1 MSKQQSMLPVVVI
14 WLAGVGAAGQF
25 AKVSVTFDQVG
36 QVYPEA
42 GARLGFALSILGL
55 AGIFL
60 GVVAGVLASKIG
72 MRRTLL
78 GGLGLSAVV
87 SFVQAMGLSFDL
99 FLLSRVVE
107 GLAHLAIVVAA
118 PTLIAKVSP
127 PEKRAFSLTLWGTFF
142 GVAFALFAWL
152 GRPLVDVYGL
162 SAMYLAHGG
171 WMALSVLGVAT
182 VGLPEEKAQK
192 AQQLRLGG
200 VLKQHWEVYR
210 SPFMNAAAVGWLFYT
225 FCFVSLLT
233 LLPPYIAPEWRTFT
247 VGAMPLMSM
256 VSSMTLGV
264 FLLRYWSTVRV
275 IQAGFLASAVA
286 SFVLIMAPG
295 SPVVCL
301 ALAGALGLI
310 QGASFALV
318 PELNDTAA
326 DRANANGVFAQAGN
340 LGNTIGTP
348 ILLGVIAVSGYA
360 GMLLV
365 SAVLLIIGAAAHM
378 VLARARSRVRG
389 PGG

>member
-127 PEKRAFSLTLWGTFF
+127 TEKRAFSLTLWGTFF

-182 VGLPEEKAQK
+182 IGLPEEKAQTD
-192 AQQLRLGG
+192 QRLHLGG

-247 VGAMPLMSM
+247 VGAIPLTSM
-256 VSSMTLGV
+256 ISSMTLGV
-264 FLLRYWSTVRV
+264 WLLRYWSTVRV

-286 SFVLIMAPG
+286 SFVLIFVPG
-295 SPVVCL
+295 SPVMCL

-360 GMLLV
+360 GMLMV
-365 SAVLLIIGAAAHM
+365 SAVLLVIGAAAHM
-378 VLARARSRVRG
+378 VLAQVRARMRG

>member
-127 PEKRAFSLTLWGTFF
+127 TEKRAFSLTLWGTFF

-182 VGLPEEKAQK
+182 IGLPEEKAQT
-192 AQQLRLGG
+192 AQRLHLGG
-200 VLKQHWEVYR
+200 VFKQHWEVYR

-247 VGAMPLMSM
+247 VGAIPLTSM
-256 VSSMTLGV
+256 ISSMTLGV
-264 FLLRYWSTVRV
+264 WLLRYWSTVRV

-286 SFVLIMAPG
+286 SFVLIFVPG

-326 DRANANGVFAQAGN
+326 DRANANGLFAQAGN

-360 GMLLV
+360 GMLMV
-365 SAVLLIIGAAAHM
+365 SAVLLVIGAAAHM
-378 VLARARSRVRG
+378 VLAQVRARMRG

>member
-127 PEKRAFSLTLWGTFF
+127 TEKRAFSLTLWGTFF

-182 VGLPEEKAQK
+182 IGLPEEKAQT
-192 AQQLRLGG
+192 AQRLHLGG
-200 VLKQHWEVYR
+200 VFKQHWEVYR

-247 VGAMPLMSM
+247 VGAIPLTSM
-256 VSSMTLGV
+256 ISSMTFGV
-264 FLLRYWSTVRV
+264 WLLRYWSTVRV

-286 SFVLIMAPG
+286 SFVLIFVPG
-295 SPVVCL
+295 SPVMCM

-360 GMLLV
+360 GMLMV
-365 SAVLLIIGAAAHM
+365 SAVLLVIGAAAHM
-378 VLARARSRVRG
+378 VLAQVRARMRG

>member
-1 MSKQQSMLPVVVI
+1 VSKQQSMLPVVVI

-127 PEKRAFSLTLWGTFF
+127 TEKRAFSLTLWGTFF

-182 VGLPEEKAQK
+182 IGLPEEKAQT
-192 AQQLRLGG
+192 AQRLHLGG
-200 VLKQHWEVYR
+200 VFKQHWEVYR

-233 LLPPYIAPEWRTFT
+233 LLPPYIAPEWRTYT
-247 VGAMPLMSM
+247 VGAIPLTSM
-256 VSSMTLGV
+256 ISSMTLGV
-264 FLLRYWSTVRV
+264 WLLRYWSTVRV

-286 SFVLIMAPG
+286 SFVLIFVPG

-360 GMLLV
+360 GMLMV
-365 SAVLLIIGAAAHM
+365 SAVLLVIGAAAHM
-378 VLARARSRVRG
+378 VLAQVRARMRG

>member
-25 AKVSVTFDQVG
+25 AKISVTFDHVG
-36 QVYPEA
+36 NAYPEA

-60 GVVAGVLASKIG
+60 GVVAGVLATKIG
-72 MRRTLL
+72 MRRTLI
-78 GGLGLSAVV
+78 GGLGLSAAV
-87 SFVQAMGLSFDL
+87 SFVQALGLSFDA
-99 FLLSRVVE
+99 FLLSRVIE

-142 GVAFALFAWL
+142 GVAFALFAWV
-152 GRPLVDVYGL
+152 GRPLVEVFGL
-162 SAMYLAHGG
+162 NAMYFAHGV
-171 WMALSVLGVAT
+171 WMAASVLGVAT
-182 VGLPEEKAQK
+182 IGLPDERAFEVTDA
-192 AQQLRLGG
+192 LLTLGG
-200 VLKQHWEVYR
+200 VLKQHWVVYR

-233 LLPPYIAPEWRTFT
+233 LLPPFIAPEWRTFT

-256 VSSMTLGV
+256 ISSMTLGV
-264 FLLRYWSTVRV
+264 WLLRFWRTVHV
-275 IQAGFLASAVA
+275 IQTGFLISAGA
-286 SFVLIMAPG
+286 ALALILVPG
-295 SPVVCL
+295 SPFACL
-301 ALAGALGLI
+301 VLAGALGLI

-340 LGNTIGTP
+340 FGNTIGTP
-348 ILLGVIAVSGYA
+348 ILLAVVAVSGY
-360 GMLLV
+360 GGLMLV
-365 SAVLLIIGAAAHM
+365 SAILLLIGAALHL
-378 VLARARSRVRG
+378 VLERARARA
-389 PGG
+389 

>member
-1 MSKQQSMLPVVVI
+1 MLKQHSMLPVVVI

-25 AKVSVTFDQVG
+25 AKISVTFDQVG

-55 AGIFL
+55 AGIFF

-78 GGLGLSAVV
+78 GGLCLSVVV
-87 SFVQAMGLSFDL
+87 SFVQAFGLSFDL

-152 GRPLVDVYGL
+152 GRPLVDAYGL
-162 SAMYLAHGG
+162 NAMYLVHGV
-171 WMALSVLGVAT
+171 WMTSSALAVSAI
-182 VGLPEEKAQK
+182 GLPEEKSQTVLR
-192 AQQLRLGG
+192 LRLGE

-233 LLPPYIAPEWRTFT
+233 LLPPYITPEWRTFT

-256 VSSMTLGV
+256 ITSMTLGV
-264 FLLRYWSTVRV
+264 WLLRYWSIVAV
-275 IQAGFLASAVA
+275 IKTGFLVSAGAASI
-286 SFVLIMAPG
+286 LILLPG

-301 ALAGALGLI
+301 VLAGAMGLI

-318 PELNDTAA
+318 PELNDTAE
-326 DRANANGVFAQAGN
+326 DRGNANGVFAQAGN

-348 ILLGVIAVSGYA
+348 ILLGVIAVSGYG
-360 GMLLV
+360 GMLGV
-365 SAVLLIIGAAAHM
+365 SAGLLLIGAGAHIF
-378 VLARARSRVRG
+378 LARARARVRG

>member
-1 MSKQQSMLPVVVI
+1 MSMLPVVVI

-25 AKVSVTFDQVG
+25 AKISVTFDYVG
-36 QVYPEA
+36 NAYPEA

-60 GVVAGVLASKIG
+60 GVVAGVFASRIG
-72 MRRTLL
+72 MRRTLI

-87 SFVQAMGLSFDL
+87 SFVQATGLSFDA
-99 FLLSRVVE
+99 FLVSRVIE
-107 GLAHLAIVVAA
+107 GMAHLAIVVAA

-142 GVAFALFAWL
+142 GVAFALFAWA
-152 GRPLVDVYGL
+152 GRPLVEVYGL
-162 SAMYLAHGG
+162 QAMFLAHAI
-171 WMALSVLGVAT
+171 WMAVSVLGIAVI
-182 VGLPEEKAQK
+182 GLPDDELQDAAQVR
-192 AQQLRLGG
+192 LTLGG
-200 VLKQHWEVYR
+200 VLRQHWAVYR

-256 VSSMTLGV
+256 ISSMTFGV
-264 FLLRYWSTVRV
+264 WLLRYWRIVQV
-275 IQAGFLASAVA
+275 IQTGFLISAGAAV
-286 SFVLIMAPG
+286 VLILVPG
-295 SPVVCL
+295 SPFVCL
-301 ALAGALGLI
+301 VLAGALGLI

-326 DRANANGVFAQAGN
+326 DRASANGVFAQAGN
-340 LGNTIGTP
+340 FGNTIGTP
-348 ILLGVIAVSGYA
+348 ILLAVVAVSGY
-360 GMLLV
+360 GSMMLV
-365 SAVLLIIGAAAHM
+365 SAVLLLMGAVSHVM
-378 VLARARSRVRG
+378 LARALARS
-389 PGG
+389 

>member
-1 MSKQQSMLPVVVI
+1 MTENKSMLPVVVI

-25 AKVSVTFDQVG
+25 AKISVTFDYVG
-36 QVYPEA
+36 TAYPEA

-60 GVVAGVLASKIG
+60 GVVAGVLVSKIG
-72 MRRTLL
+72 MRRTLI
-78 GGLGLSAVV
+78 GGLGLSAAV
-87 SFVQAMGLSFDL
+87 SFVQALGLSFDVFL
-99 FLLSRVVE
+99 FSRVIE

-127 PEKRAFSLTLWGTFF
+127 PKKRAFSLTLWGTFF
-142 GVAFALFAWL
+142 GVAFALFAWA
-152 GRPLVDVYGL
+152 GRPLVAAYGL
-162 SAMYLAHGG
+162 NAMYFAHGA
-171 WMALSVLGVAT
+171 WMAASVLGVAT
-182 VGLPEEKAQK
+182 IGLPDERAFETTGAS
-192 AQQLRLGG
+192 LTLGG
-200 VLKQHWEVYR
+200 VLKQHWVVYR

-256 VSSMTLGV
+256 ISSMTLGV
-264 FLLRYWSTVRV
+264 WLLRYWRIVHV
-275 IQAGFLASAVA
+275 IQTGFMISAGAAL
-286 SFVLIMAPG
+286 VLILVPG
-295 SPVVCL
+295 STFVCL
-301 ALAGALGLI
+301 VLAGALGLI

-348 ILLGVIAVSGYA
+348 ILLAVVALSGYG
-360 GMLLV
+360 GMMLV
-365 SAVLLIIGAAAHM
+365 SATLLLIGAASHG
-378 VLARARSRVRG
+378 LLQRARART
-389 PGG
+389 

>member
-1 MSKQQSMLPVVVI
+1 MTENKGMLPVVVI

-25 AKVSVTFDQVG
+25 AKISVTFDYVG
-36 QVYPEA
+36 TAYPEA

-72 MRRTLL
+72 MRRTLI

-87 SFVQAMGLSFDL
+87 SFVQALGLSFDAFL
-99 FLLSRVVE
+99 FSRVIE

-142 GVAFALFAWL
+142 GVAFALFAWA
-152 GRPLVDVYGL
+152 GRPLVEAYGL
-162 SAMYLAHGG
+162 NAMYFAHGA
-171 WMALSVLGVAT
+171 WMAASVLGVAAI
-182 VGLPEEKAQK
+182 GLPDKEAQE
-192 AQQLRLGG
+192 AAERLTVGG
-200 VLKQHWEVYR
+200 VLKQHWAVYC

-256 VSSMTLGV
+256 ISSMTLGV
-264 FLLRYWSTVRV
+264 WLLRYWRIVQV
-275 IQAGFLASAVA
+275 IQTGFLISAGA
-286 SFVLIMAPG
+286 ALVLILVPG
-295 SPVVCL
+295 SPFVCL
-301 ALAGALGLI
+301 VLAGALGLI

-340 LGNTIGTP
+340 FGNTIGTP
-348 ILLGVIAVSGYA
+348 ILLAVVALSGYG
-360 GMLLV
+360 GMMLV
-365 SAVLLIIGAAAHM
+365 SATLLLIGAASH
-378 VLARARSRVRG
+378 VLLQQARARA
-389 PGG
+389 

>member
-127 PEKRAFSLTLWGTFF
+127 TEKRAFSLTLWGTFF

-182 VGLPEEKAQK
+182 IGLPEEKAQT
-192 AQQLRLGG
+192 AQRLHLGG
-200 VLKQHWEVYR
+200 VFKQHWEVYR

-233 LLPPYIAPEWRTFT
+233 LLPPYIAPEWRTYT
-247 VGAMPLMSM
+247 VGAIPLTSM
-256 VSSMTLGV
+256 ISSMTLGV
-264 FLLRYWSTVRV
+264 WLLRYWSTVRV

-286 SFVLIMAPG
+286 SFVLIFVPG

-360 GMLLV
+360 GMLMV
-365 SAVLLIIGAAAHM
+365 SAVLLVIGAAAHM
-378 VLARARSRVRG
+378 VLAQVRARMRG

>member
-127 PEKRAFSLTLWGTFF
+127 SEKRAFSLTLWGTFF

-182 VGLPEEKAQK
+182 IGLPEEKAQT
-192 AQQLRLGG
+192 AQRLHLGG
-200 VLKQHWEVYR
+200 VFKQHWEVYR

-247 VGAMPLMSM
+247 VGAIPLTSM
-256 VSSMTLGV
+256 ISSMTLGV
-264 FLLRYWSTVRV
+264 WLLRYWSTVRV

-286 SFVLIMAPG
+286 SFVLIFVPG

-360 GMLLV
+360 GMLMV
-365 SAVLLIIGAAAHM
+365 SAMLLVIGAAAHM
-378 VLARARSRVRG
+378 VLAQVRARMRG

>member
-127 PEKRAFSLTLWGTFF
+127 TEKRAFSLTLWGTFF

-182 VGLPEEKAQK
+182 IGLPEEKAQT
-192 AQQLRLGG
+192 AQRLHLGG
-200 VLKQHWEVYR
+200 VFKQHWEVYR

-247 VGAMPLMSM
+247 VGAIPLTSM
-256 VSSMTLGV
+256 ISSMTLGV
-264 FLLRYWSTVRV
+264 WLLRYWSTVRV

-286 SFVLIMAPG
+286 SFVLIFVPG

-360 GMLLV
+360 GMLMV
-365 SAVLLIIGAAAHM
+365 SAVLLVIGAAAHM
-378 VLARARSRVRG
+378 VLAQVRARMRG